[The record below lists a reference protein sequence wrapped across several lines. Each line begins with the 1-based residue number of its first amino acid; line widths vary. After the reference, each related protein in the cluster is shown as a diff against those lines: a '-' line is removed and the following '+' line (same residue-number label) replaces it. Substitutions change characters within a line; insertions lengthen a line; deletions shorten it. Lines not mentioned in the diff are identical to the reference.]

1 MPYFYDWTMI
11 ILIPTIV
18 LSFWAQAKVSGTY
31 SKYSQVPCSRGF
43 TGISAARRMLNSN
56 GLDQVPIYAVNG
68 TLTDHFDP
76 RNNSISLSPM
86 VAQQSSIASIAVACH
101 ECGHALQYN
110 EGYALL
116 RLRDNLVPLVNFT
129 SRFSWPVV
137 MIGLIMMASGYAL
150 GGTLFSIG
158 VILFGLVVLFNL
170 VTLPVELNASNRAL
184 SQMISLGIVDENE
197 QADAKRVLSAA
208 AMTYV
213 AALAVAVANL
223 LRLLVISRSRRN

>member
-11 ILIPTIV
+11 ILIPAIV

-110 EGYALL
+110 EGFALL

-158 VILFGLVVLFNL
+158 VILFGLSPSGTAFGIGPVTYFGDTDLRNEILRSAEIVGTT
-170 VTLPVELNASNRAL
+170 VTLGSKSHYFLANMAL
-184 SQMISLGIVDENE
+184 VGEAI
-197 QADAKRVLSAA
+197 
-208 AMTYV
+208 
-213 AALAVAVANL
+213 ALAMRTHTDNP
-223 LRLLVISRSRRN
+223 